1 MYNEDKLTLIQCVAI
16 LHSETVYTACSG
28 EFHKLIRDAI
38 KSVKLPDTVGE
49 GDERATVVY
58 LKQYVESIIAGN
70 STFDEK
76 ALITGLKIYS
86 PFDMGAERA
95 LRELFKDVTAEEAKR
110 TIESLTIELYKIV
123 NKSKLKK
130 QLISS
135 LSRVDERGISDEDII
150 NELQIVLEQSK
161 PKKKKGKPA
170 SFIASAGTT
179 QEGSIGNVMMK
190 SKDVINGKS
199 LRTGWKDMNRML
211 GINNGFRPGEC
222 FVIPALPH
230 NAKTTFSLSLYVS
243 LMLFNKAEDF
253 VPAGKKG
260 IWLDISL
267 ENELEVNLPIIYRMM
282 YEHFNGIAVDIKNI
296 DSKQAEIYIKET
308 VRKQGWDV
316 EFERHTGSDF
326 GITELRETIERYE
339 DEGYH
344 VMGVRMD
351 YAGEAKMAGLGN
363 GQSGSEVRDFYRRFK
378 DLGSKR
384 DCLMF
389 SPHQLSPAA
398 KAFKAMDPYTYVRNL
413 PGKGYYDR
421 CTTVDNVVDGE
432 LYIGIQDRT
441 EGSYLEVQRG
451 KHRTIVDTP
460 VSHRYFVIPF
470 SDVGILPWDIDKD
483 IKLTLASVNEGSL
496 NAPAGDLGLS
506 WVA

>member
-1 MYNEDKLTLIQCVAI
+1 MFNEDKLTLIQCVAI
-16 LHSETVYTACSG
+16 LHSETIHEACKG
-28 EFHKLIRDAI
+28 EFHKLIKDAI
-38 KSVKLPDTVGE
+38 RSVKLPDTVGE

-58 LKQYVESIIAGN
+58 LKQYVDGVISGN
-70 STFDEK
+70 SQFDTK
-76 ALITGLKIYS
+76 ALLTGLKVYS
-86 PFDMGAERA
+86 PFDLSTERA
-95 LRELFKDVTAEEAKR
+95 LRDMFKDVDLEEAKR
-110 TIESLTIELYKIV
+110 TIDSLTIELYKIV

-150 NELQIVLEQSK
+150 NELQIALEQSK
-161 PKKKKGKPA
+161 PKKKKGKPN
-170 SFIASAGTT
+170 SWVASAGTT
-179 QEGSIGNVMMK
+179 HEGSIGNVLTR

-199 LRTGWKDMNRML
+199 LKTGWQDLNRML

-230 NAKTTFSLSLYVS
+230 NAKTTFSLAMYIS

-253 VPAGKKG
+253 VPAGKRG
-260 IWLDISL
+260 LWLDISL
-267 ENELEVNLPIIYRMM
+267 ENELEVNLPLVYRMV
-282 YEHFNGIAVDIKNI
+282 YEHYNQVSVDVKNI
-296 DSKQAEIYIKET
+296 NAKEAEAYIREM

-316 EFERHTGSDF
+316 EFERHTGSEF
-326 GITELRETIERYE
+326 GITELRETIERFE

-398 KAFKAMDPYTYVRNL
+398 KAFKAMDPYSYVRNL

-432 LYIGIQDRT
+432 LYIGMQDRV
-441 EGSYLEVQRG
+441 EGSYLEIQRG

-470 SDVGILPWDIDKD
+470 SPIGILPWDIDKD
-483 IKLTLASVNEGSL
+483 HKLTLASVNEGSAK
-496 NAPAGDLGLS
+496 APDGDLGLS